1 MSIKNGSERE
11 GADDNDE
18 EMALLRKTILANE
31 AYESH
36 CRKRAWQ
43 IGVPVI
49 ATIACILCLFLCE
62 NCLLGVMLFC
72 VLLCFRDPVLVLV
85 FFVSLGLLII
95 RHPVASHTM
104 QRVVDAG
111 FVLMKPE

>member
-1 MSIKNGSERE
+1 MSQPMPNSNERV
-11 GADDNDE
+11 DPDDE
-18 EMALLRKTILANE
+18 ESGLLRKTILANE
-31 AYESH
+31 AYESQ
-36 CRKRAWQ
+36 CRIRAWQ
-43 IGVPVI
+43 IGIPLI
-49 ATIACILCLFLCE
+49 ATLACILCLFLCE
-62 NCLLGVMLFC
+62 NCLIGVMLFC

-95 RHPVASHTM
+95 RHPVASHTV